1 MRSLANKTT
10 LWNLMAQIG
19 IQIPIIQRD
28 YAQGRK
34 GKESLR
40 EQFLEDLKNA
50 LDKSIRGGKEPAIQ
64 LDFIY
69 GIKDTN
75 YFIPIDGQQRLTTL
89 WLMHWYIAYRAGK
102 LLDDD
107 TCSCLKK
114 FTYLTRDSSKA
125 FCEKIVSEGK
135 NLPNYTDGQN
145 IADVI
150 MNQTWMF
157 NHWKQD
163 PTVQSMLRML
173 SGVRDNDKND
183 GIEEWFGS
191 EDVKTFESYWAKLTS
206 SSPKDCPIVFYLL
219 EMEKIGQSDELYVK
233 MNGRGKPLTDFENF
247 KADLIKYIDDKCRE
261 VTESSPKTIDNSM
274 SFEWSKLNNTESG
287 YANKLDNDWM
297 DFFWTYRNSDISIE
311 DMFFTFINRFLL
323 VNLMQKFKDL
333 DNSKRDS
340 DDELEQKKR
349 IAYDY
354 LYSYV
359 GKVSVDGSDVLHM
372 PYSDNGFKIYKNIFN
387 LLSHNDDKGCTLLL
401 KFYQMMENIVT
412 WQKNFVNRD
421 EFEELIKD
429 PYSSSDQQ
437 FKFVFA
443 EDKATT
449 KKENRKKN
457 LYQLIQTHQ
466 IAFWAVCHF
475 FSSEQSKQAS
485 KESLKKWM
493 RIIWNI
499 CSVPSE
505 IQTKDIVITA
515 ISNLAD
521 YVKNPIDAIGEFRRI
536 TLPTGKNIYNMSNFD
551 KHIREEREKAIHM
564 LWNNGKYYGGISS
577 FSGKTWENV
586 INTVEREEFFKGNI
600 HCLFDQY
607 GDDNISISWEDFDKR
622 YNNLMLHKS
631 KNFGVD
637 SLKSTLLVSEY
648 RIRNH
653 YWYKPKSNDTKISQ
667 NWRDYLLDYN
677 KDVTEW
683 LNNYGPVPSS
693 NQISE
698 YHLDLL
704 VNTNLLELVEHKY
717 GVHLGKNSR
726 TGIPVLMYHQA
737 SLPYIL
743 FDEKRNEI
751 LGELIT
757 NGSIIGDKTRV
768 IMLNDTRNVLNGA
781 TIEFK
786 YVYASVTYK
795 FKWNA
800 SGEIVLTDD
809 KSGKSVEINYNNC
822 PGILGKI
829 LKYMIMYLT

>member
-1 MRSLANKTT
+1 MMRSIANKTT

-69 GIKDTN
+69 GIKDTD

-102 LLDDD
+102 LQDDD

-135 NLPNYTDGQN
+135 NLPNYTEGQN

-183 GIEEWFGS
+183 GIEEWFGK

-206 SSPKDCPIVFYLL
+206 SSAEECPIVFYLL

-261 VTESSPKTIDNSM
+261 VTESTPKAIENSI
-274 SFEWSKLNNTESG
+274 SFKWSKLNNAEFG

-297 DFFWTYRNSDISIE
+297 DFFWRYRNSDTSIE

-359 GKVSVDGSDVLHM
+359 GKVSVEGSDVLHM
-372 PYSDNGFKIYKNIFN
+372 PYSDNGFKIYKIIFN
-387 LLSHNDDKGCTLLL
+387 LLSHNDDKGCALLL
-401 KFYQMMENIVT
+401 KFYQMMESIVK
-412 WQKNFVNRD
+412 WQKNFVYRD

-443 EDKATT
+443 EDKSTK

-475 FSSEQSKQAS
+475 FSSKQSEQAS
-485 KESLKKWM
+485 KDSLKKWG
-493 RIIWNI
+493 IIGAAI
-499 CSVPSE
+499 
-505 IQTKDIVITA
+505 IIVILC
-515 ISNLAD
+515 N
-521 YVKNPIDAIGEFRRI
+521 
-536 TLPTGKNIYNMSNFD
+536 
-551 KHIREEREKAIHM
+551 
-564 LWNNGKYYGGISS
+564 
-577 FSGKTWENV
+577 
-586 INTVEREEFFKGNI
+586 
-600 HCLFDQY
+600 
-607 GDDNISISWEDFDKR
+607 SILSC
-622 YNNLMLHKS
+622 
-631 KNFGVD
+631 
-637 SLKSTLLVSEY
+637 
-648 RIRNH
+648 
-653 YWYKPKSNDTKISQ
+653 
-667 NWRDYLLDYN
+667 
-677 KDVTEW
+677 
-683 LNNYGPVPSS
+683 
-693 NQISE
+693 
-698 YHLDLL
+698 
-704 VNTNLLELVEHKY
+704 
-717 GVHLGKNSR
+717 
-726 TGIPVLMYHQA
+726 
-737 SLPYIL
+737 
-743 FDEKRNEI
+743 
-751 LGELIT
+751 
-757 NGSIIGDKTRV
+757 
-768 IMLNDTRNVLNGA
+768 
-781 TIEFK
+781 
-786 YVYASVTYK
+786 
-795 FKWNA
+795 
-800 SGEIVLTDD
+800 
-809 KSGKSVEINYNNC
+809 NYNW
-822 PGILGKI
+822 
-829 LKYMIMYLT
+829 